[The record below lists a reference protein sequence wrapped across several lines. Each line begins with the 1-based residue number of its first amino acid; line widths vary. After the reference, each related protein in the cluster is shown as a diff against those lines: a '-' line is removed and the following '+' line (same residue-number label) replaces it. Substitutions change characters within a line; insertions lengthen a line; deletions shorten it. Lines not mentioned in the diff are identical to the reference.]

1 MPRGEL
7 SRDGNGAIWPQAF
20 HLTSVHG
27 NEACIRLGSPF
38 MPSSMKIAFHAPLKS
53 PNHPVPSGDRL
64 MARLLIE
71 ALRRSGHEVE
81 IVSEFRSFSATPDA
95 LSRLQQ
101 EAGGEIERIDADWR
115 RDGAPDLW
123 FCYHPYYKSPDLLG
137 PALCKAHGVAYVTA
151 EASYS
156 QRRNGQGWQ
165 AHQDLL
171 ADALQFA
178 SVNIGFTRRDLDGI
192 RQSVTSARLEHLPP
206 FIDAAAFSPQT
217 PEPKPFH
224 LVTVAM
230 MRPGDKLSS
239 YVALAAALE
248 PLDDLPWTL
257 SVVGDGPA
265 CADVQTLFAGF
276 GAGRIIWH
284 GQLPADEVAGVL
296 ASGAVYLWPGH
307 GEAYGLAYLEAQA
320 AGLPV
325 VAEHI
330 AGVPE
335 VVEDGRTGILT
346 APGDTEAYSGAI
358 RKLLTNDDQRK
369 AMAGAARDF
378 VLTERSLD
386 GAARRLET
394 ILKTHLE
401 FLR

>member
-1 MPRGEL
+1 
-7 SRDGNGAIWPQAF
+7 
-20 HLTSVHG
+20 
-27 NEACIRLGSPF
+27 
-38 MPSSMKIAFHAPLKS
+38 MKIAFYAPLKS
-53 PNHPVPSGDRL
+53 PDHPVPSGDRL

-101 EAGGEIERIDADWR
+101 EAGGEIERIDAEWR
-115 RDGAPDLW
+115 RDGVPDLW

-137 PALCKAHGVAYVTA
+137 PTLCRAHGVAYVTA

-165 AHQDLL
+165 AHQNLL
-171 ADALQFA
+171 ANALQFA
-178 SVNIGFTRRDLDGI
+178 AVNIGLTRRDLEGI
-192 RQSVTSARLEHLPP
+192 RQSVTTARLEHLPP
-206 FIDAAAFSPQT
+206 FIDTAAFSARAH
-217 PEPKPFH
+217 EPKPLH

-239 YVALAAALE
+239 YTALAAALQ
-248 PLDDLPWTL
+248 PLDDLPWRL
-257 SVVGDGPA
+257 SIVGDGPA
-265 CADVQTLFAGF
+265 HDDVKTLFAGF
-276 GAGRIIWH
+276 GSCRILWH
-284 GQLPADEVAGVL
+284 GQLSADEVAGVL

-325 VAEHI
+325 VAERI

-346 APGDTEAYSGAI
+346 VPGDTEAYSAAI
-358 RKLLTNDDQRK
+358 RQLLTNDDARK

-378 VLTERSLD
+378 VLAERSLD

-394 ILKTHLE
+394 ILETHLE

>member
-1 MPRGEL
+1 
-7 SRDGNGAIWPQAF
+7 
-20 HLTSVHG
+20 
-27 NEACIRLGSPF
+27 
-38 MPSSMKIAFHAPLKS
+38 MKIAFHAPLKS

-81 IVSEFRSFSATPDA
+81 IASEFRSFSAQPDN
-95 LSRLQQ
+95 LPQLQK
-101 EAGGEIERIDADWR
+101 EAAGEIERIDADWR

-137 PALCKAHGVAYVTA
+137 PTLCKAHGVVYVTA

-206 FIDAAAFSPQT
+206 FIDTAAFSAQAPK
-217 PEPKPFH
+217 PEPFH

-239 YVALAAALE
+239 YTALAAALE
-248 PLDDLPWTL
+248 PLDNLPWRL
-257 SVVGDGPA
+257 SIIGDGPA
-265 CADVQTLFAGF
+265 RDEVKTLFAGF
-276 GAGRIIWH
+276 GTDRVTWH
-284 GQLPADEVAGVL
+284 GQLSADDVGGVL

-325 VAEHI
+325 VAESI

-335 VVEDGRTGILT
+335 VVEHGRTGILT
-346 APGDTEAYSGAI
+346 VPGDVVAYSAAI
-358 RKLLTNDDQRK
+358 RQLLVNDGTRT

-401 FLR
+401 CLR